1 MALTFEALRDDYAL
15 LWRTMAV
22 RPEKAGLADRLAR
35 KILANRER
43 YRAVEQKTNVP
54 WFMIGAIHALECGLS
69 FAGHLHNGDPL
80 TARTRQVP
88 KGRPA
93 LGDPPFSWEQ
103 SALDALTMPPHSL
116 HRVAAWTIERIAYEL
131 EKYNGFGY
139 RRFHPGVKSP
149 YLWSYSNHYAA
160 GKYVADGQWSSAAV
174 STQCGA
180 MVLIR
185 KIAELDAIVA
195 AQVDGAAVDRPADR
209 PAPRPV
215 PIPPPPDIEPIPV
228 PEQGRR
234 VGGLFV
240 SAILALLKALSG
252 RK

>member
-1 MALTFEALRDDYAL
+1 MALTFEALHDDYAL
-15 LWRTMAV
+15 LWRSMAV

-35 KILANRER
+35 KILANRDR
-43 YRAVEQKTNVP
+43 YRAVERKTNVP
-54 WFMIGAIHALECGLS
+54 WFM
-69 FAGHLHNGDPL
+69 L

-116 HRVAAWTIERIAYEL
+116 HRVAAWTIDRIAYEL

-139 RRFHPGVKSP
+139 RRFHAGVKSP
-149 YLWSYSNHYAA
+149 YLWSYSNHYTA
-160 GKYVADGQWSSAAV
+160 GKYVTDGQWSSAAV
-174 STQCGA
+174 STRCGA

-185 KIAELDAIVA
+185 KIADLDATVA
-195 AQVDGAAVDRPADR
+195 AQADGAAVSGPADR
-209 PAPRPV
+209 PAPRSA

-240 SAILALLKALSG
+240 SAILALLKALAG

>member
-1 MALTFEALRDDYAL
+1 MALTFDALRDEFAL
-15 LWRTMAV
+15 LWRTIAV
-22 RPEKAGLADRLAR
+22 RPEKLGPAERIAR

-43 YRAVEQKTNVP
+43 YRAVEEKTNVP

-80 TARTRQVP
+80 RARTRQVP

-93 LGDPPFSWEQ
+93 RGEPPYTWEA

-131 EKYNGFGY
+131 ERYNGFGY

-149 YLWSYSNHYAA
+149 YLWSYSNHYMA

-174 STQCGA
+174 SSQCGA
-180 MVLIR
+180 MVLI
-185 KIAELDAIVA
+185 KTIAELDVSVA
-195 AQVDGAAVDRPADR
+195 ERIDGKVV
-209 PAPRPV
+209 PAPNPA
-215 PIPPPPDIEPIPV
+215 PIPPPRPPNIEPTPV
-228 PEQGRR
+228 PAPGRR
-234 VGGLFV
+234 TIGGLIV
-240 SAILALLKALSG
+240 SALLALFGGK
-252 RK
+252 R

>member
-1 MALTFEALRDDYAL
+1 
-15 LWRTMAV
+15 
-22 RPEKAGLADRLAR
+22 
-35 KILANRER
+35 
-43 YRAVEQKTNVP
+43 
-54 WFMIGAIHALECGLS
+54 
-69 FAGHLHNGDPL
+69 
-80 TARTRQVP
+80 
-88 KGRPA
+88 

-149 YLWSYSNHYAA
+149 YLWSNSNHYAA
-160 GKYVADGQWSSAAV
+160 GKYVADGQWSSSAV

-185 KIAELDAIVA
+185 KIADLDAIVA
-195 AQVDGAAVDRPADR
+195 AQVGGAAVSRPADR
-209 PAPRPV
+209 SAPRPA
-215 PIPPPPDIEPIPV
+215 PIPPPPDIEAIPV

-240 SAILALLKALSG
+240 SAILALLKALAG

>member
-1 MALTFEALRDDYAL
+1 MALTFDALRDDYAL
-15 LWRTMAV
+15 LWRTMAI
-22 RPEKAGLADRLAR
+22 RPEKLSLADRIAR

-88 KGRPA
+88 QGRPA
-93 LGDPPFSWEQ
+93 LGEPPFRWEQ
-103 SALDALTMPPHSL
+103 SALDALSMPPHSL
-116 HRVAAWTIERIAYEL
+116 HRIGAWTIERIAYEL

-149 YLWSYSNHYAA
+149 YLWSYSNHYTA
-160 GKYVADGQWSSAAV
+160 GKYVADGQWSSGAV

-180 MVLIR
+180 MVLIKR
-185 KIAELDAIVA
+185 LAALDASVA
-195 AQVDGAAVDRPADR
+195 ALVGGAP
-209 PAPRPV
+209 PV
-215 PIPPPPDIEPIPV
+215 GQDKILPPPDIPTPGPTPV
-228 PEQGRR
+228 PQGRR
-234 VGGLFV
+234 VGGLFL
-240 SAILALLKALSG
+240 SWLLSLLKG
-252 RK
+252 R

>member
-1 MALTFEALRDDYAL
+1 MALTFDALRDDYAL

-22 RPEKAGLADRLAR
+22 RLEKVSLADRSAR

-88 KGRPA
+88 QGRPA
-93 LGDPPFSWEQ
+93 FGEPPFTWEQ
-103 SALDALTMPPHSL
+103 SALDSLTMPPHSL
-116 HRVAAWTIERIAYEL
+116 HRVAEWTIERIAYEL
-131 EKYNGFGY
+131 ERYNGFGY

-149 YLWSYSNHYAA
+149 YLWSYSSHYAA
-160 GKYVADGQWSSAAV
+160 GKYVADGQWSPTAV

-180 MVLIR
+180 VVLIKR
-185 KIAELDAIVA
+185 LAALDASVA
-195 AQVDGAAVDRPADR
+195 ERLTRPAVIAR
-209 PAPRPV
+209 PPGPQSPAG
-215 PIPPPPDIEPIPV
+215 PPPPDIEPPAKAST
-228 PEQGRR
+228 PAPRR
-234 VGGLFV
+234 PLWRFFVDLF
-240 SAILALLKALSG
+240 LGQKG
-252 RK
+252 